1 MDWQQPMG
9 GPPQA
14 PGPAGAKPRP
24 FLKIAIALILLAAL
38 GWVLL
43 LIAQYCQTGN
53 RISDLPGVGPIAG
66 LFDRPSF
73 EYVGS
78 INGLQNPMGVAV
90 GQDGRVYVT
99 ETGGE
104 RMIHVY
110 NSLREEVG
118 SFAPPDTQAPGRVP
132 VYVAVSPKGDVY
144 VSDRGASAIFIFSPD
159 GVPQGRVT
167 PPEGFEDWHPL
178 GLTFDEAGNL
188 YVADVTPGKHRV
200 LVLNRVLILNPTPA
214 STVGIDPVL
223 VHALPEGSI
232 LKLSFGSQ
240 GEEDGQFWFPNGI
253 AVDSQGRIYV
263 ADSNNGRM
271 QAFDKDGKFLFK
283 ISRGMSP
290 SDLSIPRG
298 IAVDSENRL
307 LIVDTSRGAVQA
319 YGISESAGSDS
330 ESAPLQFLGAF
341 SGSTGAGVFFQ
352 FPNGLAL
359 DGHGQI
365 YIADRANDRVQIWK
379 Y

>member
-1 MDWQQPMG
+1 MSSVDWQQADG
-9 GPPQA
+9 GFPPGSSPSGSQ
-14 PGPAGAKPRP
+14 GRP
-24 FLKIAIALILLAAL
+24 SWVKRVIFLLILIAL

-43 LIAQYCQTGN
+43 LIAQYCLTGD
-53 RISDLPGVGPIAG
+53 RFSQLPGLPGPVAE
-66 LFDRPSF
+66 LFKPSF

-110 NSLREEVG
+110 NSHRQEVG
-118 SFAPPDTQAPGRVP
+118 SFAPPDTQPASRVP

-144 VSDRGASAIFIFSPD
+144 VSDRAASAIFIFSPD

-167 PPEGFEDWHPL
+167 PPKGFEDWRPL

-188 YVADVTPGKHRV
+188 YVADVTPEKHRV
-200 LVLNRVLILNPTPA
+200 LVLAPPT

-223 VHALPEGSI
+223 AHAQAEGRI
-232 LKLSFGSQ
+232 LKLSFGRQ
-240 GEEDGQFWFPNGI
+240 GEKDGQLWFPNGI

-283 ISRGMSP
+283 ISRGMS
-290 SDLSIPRG
+290 SGDLSIPRG
-298 IAVDSENRL
+298 LAVDSENRL

-319 YGISESAGSDS
+319 YAISESAGADS
-330 ESAPLQFLGAF
+330 ESEPLKFLGSF
-341 SGSTGAGVFFQ
+341 SGSVGDGVYFT

-359 DGHGQI
+359 DGRGQI
-365 YIADRANDRVQIWK
+365 YIADRANNRVQIWK

>member
-1 MDWQQPMG
+1 MSSVDWQQPTG
-9 GPPQA
+9 GPPQG
-14 PGPAGAKPRP
+14 PGPASAKPRP

-38 GWVLL
+38 AWVLL
-43 LIAQYCQTGN
+43 LTTQYCQTGN

-104 RMIHVY
+104 RMIHIY
-110 NSLREEVG
+110 NRLGKEVG
-118 SFAPPDTQAPGRVP
+118 SFAPPDTQAASRVP
-132 VYVAVSPKGDVY
+132 IYVAVSPNGDVY
-144 VSDRGASAIFIFSPD
+144 VSDRGAAAIFIFSAD
-159 GVPQGRVT
+159 GTPKGKVT
-167 PPEGFEDWHPL
+167 PPKGFEDWHPL

-188 YVADVTPGKHRV
+188 YVADVTPEKHRV
-200 LVLNRVLILNPTPA
+200 LVLSPAPA
-214 STVGIDPVL
+214 STMRIDPVL
-223 VHALPEGSI
+223 ARALPESN

-307 LIVDTSRGAVQA
+307 LIADTSRGAVQA
-319 YGISESAGSDS
+319 YGISKSAGSDP
-330 ESAPLQFLGAF
+330 ESAPLQYLGAF
-341 SGSTGAGVFFQ
+341 SASVGDGVFFQ

-359 DGHGQI
+359 DGHGRI
-365 YIADRANDRVQIWK
+365 YIADRANNRVQIWK

>member
-1 MDWQQPMG
+1 MSSADWQQ
-9 GPPQA
+9 Q
-14 PGPAGAKPRP
+14 PAGLPPGSSSPGTQGRP
-24 FLKIAIALILLAAL
+24 AWVRLAILLIILIALS
-38 GWVLL
+38 WMLL
-43 LIAQYCQTGN
+43 LIAQYCLTGD
-53 RISDLPGVGPIAG
+53 RISNLPGVPGPIAG
-66 LFDRPSF
+66 LFDKPSF
-73 EYVGS
+73 EYVDS

-110 NSLREEVG
+110 NSLRQKVG

-132 VYVAVSPKGDVY
+132 IYVAVSPKGDVY
-144 VSDRGASAIFIFSPD
+144 VSDRSASAIFIFSPD

-167 PPEGFEDWHPL
+167 PPAGLEDWDPL
-178 GLTFDEAGNL
+178 GLTFDKAGNL
-188 YVADVTPGKHRV
+188 YVADVTPEKHRV
-200 LVLNRVLILNPTPA
+200 LVLSPTPA
-214 STVGIDPVL
+214 ATIRIDPVL
-223 VHALPEGSI
+223 ARALPESI

-253 AVDSQGRIYV
+253 AVDSKGRIYV

-283 ISRGMSP
+283 ISRGMS
-290 SDLSIPRG
+290 SGDLSIPRG

-307 LIVDTSRGAVQA
+307 LIADTSRGAVQA
-319 YGISESAGSDS
+319 YGISKSAGSDS
-330 ESAPLQFLGAF
+330 EDEPLQFLGAF
-341 SGSTGAGVFFQ
+341 SSSVGDGVFFQ

-359 DGHGQI
+359 DGKGQI
-365 YIADRANDRVQIWK
+365 YIADRANNRVQIWK

>member
-1 MDWQQPMG
+1 MSITDWQEPMG
-9 GPPQA
+9 GPPQG
-14 PGPAGAKPRP
+14 PGPARAKPWP

-38 GWVLL
+38 AWVLL
-43 LIAQYCQTGN
+43 LTAQYCPTKQP
-53 RISDLPGVGPIAG
+53 ISQLVPPPVGS
-66 LFDRPSF
+66 LFGEASF
-73 EYVGS
+73 QYVDS

-110 NSLREEVG
+110 NRLGQEVG
-118 SFAPPDTQAPGRVP
+118 SFAPPDTEATGRVP

-144 VSDRGASAIFIFSPD
+144 VSDRGAAAIFIFSPD
-159 GVPQGRVT
+159 GIPQGQVT

-178 GLTFDEAGNL
+178 GLTFDQAGNL
-188 YVADVTPGKHRV
+188 YVTDVTPGKHRV
-200 LVLNRVLILNPTPA
+200 LVLGLAPA
-214 STVGIDPVL
+214 GTMRIDPVL
-223 VHALPEGSI
+223 EHALPAGN

-240 GEEDGQFWFPNGI
+240 GEEEGQFWFPNGI

-271 QAFDKDGKFLFK
+271 QVFDKDGKFLFK

-290 SDLSIPRG
+290 GDLSIPRG

-307 LIVDTSRGAVQA
+307 LIADTSRGAVQA
-319 YGISESAGSDS
+319 YGISKSAGSDKKS
-330 ESAPLQFLGAF
+330 TPLQFLGAF
-341 SGSTGAGVFFQ
+341 SASVGDGVFFQ

-359 DGHGQI
+359 DGYGQI
-365 YIADRANDRVQIWK
+365 YIADRANNRVQIWK

>member
-1 MDWQQPMG
+1 MSSVDWQQPVG
-9 GPPQA
+9 GPPQG
-14 PGPAGAKPRP
+14 PGPARAKPWP

-38 GWVLL
+38 AWVLL
-43 LIAQYCQTGN
+43 LTAQYCATGD
-53 RISDLPGVGPIAG
+53 RISNLPGVPPPIAG
-66 LFDRPSF
+66 LFDNPSF
-73 EYVGS
+73 EYVDS

-104 RMIHVY
+104 RMIHIY
-110 NSLREEVG
+110 NRLGKEVG
-118 SFAPPDTQAPGRVP
+118 SFAPPDTQAPDRVP
-132 VYVAVSPKGDVY
+132 IYVAVSPEGDVY
-144 VSDRGASAIFIFSPD
+144 VSDRGAAAIFVFSPD
-159 GVPQGRVT
+159 GVAQGRVT

-178 GLTFDEAGNL
+178 GLTFDKAGNL
-188 YVADVTPGKHRV
+188 YVADVTPEKHRV
-200 LVLNRVLILNPTPA
+200 LVLDPTPPA
-214 STVGIDPVL
+214 GTVRIDPTL
-223 VHALPEGSI
+223 DHALPEGSI

-307 LIVDTSRGAVQA
+307 LIADTSRGAVQA
-319 YGISESAGSDS
+319 YGISESAGSDPQN
-330 ESAPLQFLGAF
+330 APLQFLGAF
-341 SGSTGAGVFFQ
+341 SASVGDGVFFQ

-359 DGHGQI
+359 DGQGRI
-365 YIADRANDRVQIWK
+365 YIADRANNRVQIWK